1 MFLKNN
7 EWIDFSELE
16 RRVTLEIGKL
26 ARAAGASPER
36 TPSWQPDSSRD
47 TGTATAAMIGK
58 SQMQFEPARRRSIWR
73 SLSHLMW
80 GFCHLPTVL
89 RRAIAGVYT
98 AEYARSAVEQ
108 LRQITDALQTRAAS
122 TERTVGFLVGNGDP
136 RDLAAEIDELR
147 RDLSTRFNEMEHW
160 RRASGDT
167 VANLLTRTEEL
178 AAQLSRELAAQSS
191 RDLAAQWSRDLAA
204 QLSRVNEQA
213 AMVKREVMFQQRQLT
228 RLAIPSAEQSPQ
240 AAAAVLR
247 QRHDSLYAAFEDVFR
262 GSREDIIE
270 RLALYVERLTV
281 AGAGQPDRPVV
292 DIGCGRGEWL
302 ELLRREGLSGYGIDI
317 NMIMVER
324 SLALGLDARHA
335 DLMTHLQGLKDASR
349 SAVTAFHVV
358 EHLPFETLVD
368 FLDESL
374 RILIPGGILILET
387 PNPETMR
394 VGASTFYNDP
404 THRNPLMPAVLQF
417 VVEHRGFSDV
427 EVLKLHPFVQ
437 GLLKGSSEDAQLLN
451 RVLFGPQDF
460 AIIARRV

>member
-1 MFLKNN
+1 LTELETIAADERCLLFLRNN
-7 EWIDFSELE
+7 EWIDFPELE

-26 ARAAGASPER
+26 ARAARSSPE
-36 TPSWQPDSSRD
+36 PALLSQPDSSHD
-47 TGTATAAMIGK
+47 TGTVPAAMIGE
-58 SQMQFEPARRRSIWR
+58 SQMQSEPAHRRSIWR
-73 SLSHLMW
+73 SLSHLAW
-80 GFCHLPTVL
+80 GILHFPTVL
-89 RRAIAGVYT
+89 RRVIAGVYT
-98 AEYARSAVEQ
+98 AEYTRSAVEQ
-108 LRQITDALQTRAAS
+108 LRQVTDALDTRAAS
-122 TERTVGFLVGNGDP
+122 TETTIGFLVGNGDP
-136 RDLAAEIDELR
+136 RDVFGEINKLR
-147 RDLSTRFNEMEHW
+147 RDFSTRFNEVEQW
-160 RRASGDT
+160 RRAA
-167 VANLLTRTEEL
+167 ANTAANFLTRTEE
-178 AAQLSRELAAQSS
+178 
-191 RDLAAQWSRDLAA
+191 LAA

-213 AMVKREVMFQQRQLT
+213 AMLKREVMFQQRQLT
-228 RLAIPSAEQSPQ
+228 RLAVPSTEQSSQPV
-240 AAAAVLR
+240 ASVLT

-270 RLALYVERLTV
+270 RLATYLERVTV

-302 ELLRREGLSGYGIDI
+302 ELLRREGLSAYGIDI

-324 SLALGLDARHA
+324 SVTLGLDARHA
-335 DLMTHLQGLKDASR
+335 DLMTHLHGLQDASR

-368 FLDESL
+368 FLDEAL
-374 RILIPGGILILET
+374 RVLIPGGILILET

-394 VGASTFYNDP
+394 VGATTFYNDP

-437 GLLKGSSEDAQLLN
+437 GLLTGSSEDAQLLN

-460 AIIARRV
+460 AIIARRM